1 MRFADSID
9 ATAVS
14 LSPTW
19 RIRSGRAAFTATG
32 MLSHL
37 AGAWSN
43 STLLDGSWMSGGT
56 GLSWEAEGIA
66 GGSAHSDGA
75 RTAQLMAF
83 GRAHFSRESRDI
95 WLGAGVGSA
104 WDVAWRNVLQAD
116 AGASMSWDQS
126 DLVGRLRPTIVDD
139 TVRYTDFELAAHHG
153 IARWQLDLSLGLR
166 GGDPIPT
173 LPANHKAWGSV
184 AAAFQISRRLALV
197 GSAGSY
203 PIDFTQG
210 YPGGRYVSL
219 SVRLQAFRANDIQ
232 APTTSSDETLRQ
244 FRVDRLAPGRYR
256 LRVLAPGASSVDL
269 AGDFTKWS
277 PLPLVRLTD
286 GWWIATVEIPDGT
299 HEAAIRVDGGAWRAP
314 PGLTP
319 ITDEFG
325 GRSGLLVTPP

>member
-1 MRFADSID
+1 
-9 ATAVS
+9 
-14 LSPTW
+14 
-19 RIRSGRAAFTATG
+19 

-37 AGAWSN
+37 SGAWSN
-43 STLLDGSWMSGGT
+43 STLLDGSWVSGES

-75 RTAQLMAF
+75 RTAQLMVF
-83 GRAHFSRESRDI
+83 GRAHFDRESRGAWI
-95 WLGAGVGSA
+95 GAGVGTA
-104 WDVAWRNVLQAD
+104 WDVAWRNVLQLD
-116 AGASMSWDQS
+116 AGGRLRFERS
-126 DLVGRLRPTIVDD
+126 DVIGRLRPTIVDD
-139 TVRYTDFELAAHHG
+139 TIRYTDLELTAHYSMT
-153 IARWQLDLSLGLR
+153 RWEFDASLGLR
-166 GGDPIPT
+166 AGDPIPT

-184 AAAFQISRRLALV
+184 SAALQMSPRFALV
-197 GSAGSY
+197 GTAGSY

-219 SVRLQAFRANDIQ
+219 SIRLQSLRGNDIQ
-232 APTTSSDETLRQ
+232 APTTSSDEVLRE
-244 FRVDRLAPGRYR
+244 FRLDLLAPGRYR
-256 LRVLAPGASSVDL
+256 LRVQAPGAASVDL

-277 PLPLVRLTD
+277 PVALVRLTD

>member
-1 MRFADSID
+1 MRFADSIN

-19 RIRSGRAAFTATG
+19 RLRSGRSSFMATG

-43 STLLDGSWMSGGT
+43 STLLDGSWMSGDT

-75 RTAQLMAF
+75 RTAQMMAF
-83 GRAHFSRESRDI
+83 GRAHFSQESRGI
-95 WLGAGVGSA
+95 WLGAGAGAA

-116 AGASMSWDQS
+116 AGARVSWSRS
-126 DLVGRLRPTIVDD
+126 DLIGRLRPTIVDD
-139 TVRYTDFELAAHHG
+139 TIRYTDLELAAHRS
-153 IARWQLDLSLGLR
+153 IERWELDLSLGLR

-173 LPANHKAWGSV
+173 LPANHKAWGS
-184 AAAFQISRRLALV
+184 ASATFQMSPRLALV

-203 PIDFTQG
+203 PIDYTQG
-210 YPGGRYVSL
+210 YPGGRYISL
-219 SVRLQAFRANDIQ
+219 SVRLQSLRVNGIP
-232 APTTSSDETLRQ
+232 APTTSSDEILRE

-256 LRVLAPGASSVDL
+256 IRVRAPSAASADL

-277 PLPLVRLTD
+277 PMTLVRLAD

-299 HEAAIRVDGGAWRAP
+299 HEVAIRVDGGPWRAP

-325 GRSGLLVTPP
+325 GQSGLLVIPP